1 MYVWK
6 CITIRTMV
14 IISLLLLIMPAGAS
28 FGENGIDY
36 DSYRNSWDLLKED
49 KEDWVCVDHAVNY
62 SRNNPGWG
70 MVILSPSPRFS
81 VQPHMTNYM
90 IDGNRLLIHEAQV
103 NITYEIPIVDGPM
116 TVPYYEDFP
125 AIFSRQWE
133 GETYFHFIPDETGV
147 VRVYTILKDNRNEF
161 FDYAY
166 VAQENLTNS
175 TAGYEDST
183 TSVLSENLSGN
194 ITGSTGMPDSISD
207 NTSTDDLADDR
218 TANDQTGKNKE
229 PAGYATKFIRTIRSL
244 IGVFK

>member
-1 MYVWK
+1 
-6 CITIRTMV
+6 
-14 IISLLLLIMPAGAS
+14 MPAGVS
-28 FGENGIDY
+28 SGENGIDY
-36 DSYRNSWDLLKED
+36 DSYRNSWDLLKENKD
-49 KEDWVCVDHAVNY
+49 DWVCVDHAVNY

-103 NITYEIPIVDGPM
+103 NITYEIQIVDGPM

-125 AIFSRQWE
+125 GIFSKQWE

-166 VAQENLTNS
+166 VAEENLTNG
-175 TAGYEDST
+175 TAGHENIP

-194 ITGSTGMPDSISD
+194 KTGITDTPDNIPD
-207 NTSTDDLADDR
+207 NTSTDDIADNLTADDHP
-218 TANDQTGKNKE
+218 GKDEE
-229 PAGYATKFIRTIRSL
+229 PAGYAAKLIRVIRSL